1 MEKFNGKKAVVKAGG
16 FERHPVQMPEQH
28 WSNFEQHRHARPNV
42 GVTFSGRNGDIDNYR
57 RTLSSTLI
65 NEQNAYIRKHVRV
78 FVKMVITGKVSIFI
92 KTINDMGSVLNQIC
106 YRFDRKYLLLIQ
118 YSGAPTEVKRC
129 LPQFHDL

>member
-1 MEKFNGKKAVVKAGG
+1 MCGKLTSPQLPLFSNLVV
-16 FERHPVQMPEQH
+16 
-28 WSNFEQHRHARPNV
+28 N
-42 GVTFSGRNGDIDNYR
+42 NGDIDNYR
-57 RTLSSTLI
+57 RTLRSTLI

-78 FVKMVITGKVSIFI
+78 FVKMVKTGKVSIFM

-118 YSGAPTEVKRC
+118 YSDAPTEVKRC